1 MLHRLRDLFLG
12 SPLPTN
18 EQAENRLNKIRALA
32 AFSPD
37 ALSSIAYANQEIYLG
52 LIIAGTV
59 GLRLSFPIGLA
70 IVSLL
75 IIVALSYAQTIFGY
89 PSGGGSYVV
98 ARENLGTIPG
108 LIAAAAL
115 LIDYV
120 LTAAVSLTAGVEAIA
135 SAIPS
140 LLQYRIPIA
149 LGILLILTLA
159 NLRGLKETGSLMSI
173 PVYFFLFAFF
183 AMLIFGGI
191 QVLRGTIQ
199 PIPLPT
205 IPPAEALSS
214 IIILH
219 AFAAGCTA
227 LTGIESISNGVP
239 AFKAP
244 AAQNARTTLIF
255 MAVLM
260 GLLFIGS
267 IGLTQY
273 LGVISLPDETILSAL
288 TRRILGDGIL
298 HFVVQGATLLI
309 LAVAA
314 NTSFAGF
321 PRVTSI
327 LAADKFLP
335 RPFSNLGDRL
345 VYTNGIIFLSAGTAA
360 LILLFNGRSH
370 LLIPLFAVGAFLAF
384 TLSQSGMVMHWF
396 RIRGKGWQVKL
407 LINGLGA
414 LVTGSALLIIGYSK
428 FLQGAWISIFLIAI
442 IVTVLLAI
450 RAQYR
455 KISEQLTL
463 RGLPPSLRPMP
474 RPRVVIPLSGVH
486 RGTIEAVNFAR
497 SLSDNLTAVY
507 VEIDP
512 DFSESIQKEW
522 TDWYPDI
529 PLVTVPS
536 PYRSI
541 VAPLLE
547 YLDRTDM
554 EINDGQQAV
563 LILPEFVPA
572 HWWQGFLHNQ
582 TAWLI
587 KMALLYG
594 KRHSGYQR
602 VIIDVPYHLKD

>member
-108 LIAAAAL
+108 LVAGAAL

-135 SAIPS
+135 STFPE

-159 NLRGLKETGSLMSI
+159 NLRGLKETGSIMSI
-173 PVYFFLFAFF
+173 PVYLFLFTFF
-183 AMLIFGGI
+183 AMLIIGGI
-191 QVLRGTIQ
+191 QVLRGDIQ
-199 PIPLPT
+199 PIPMPA
-205 IPPAEALSS
+205 IAPAEALST
-214 IIILH
+214 ILILH

-244 AAQNARTTLIF
+244 AAQNARTTLII

-273 LGVISLPDETILSAL
+273 LGVISQPNETILSAL
-288 TRRILGDGIL
+288 TRRLLGDGL
-298 HFVVQGATLLI
+298 GHFIVQASTLLI

-396 RIRGKGWQVKL
+396 RIRGKGWHIKL

-414 LVTGSALLIIGYSK
+414 LVTGSALLIIAYSK
-428 FLQGAWISIFLIAI
+428 FLQGAWISIILIAI
-442 IVTVLLAI
+442 IVSALLAI

-512 DFSESIQKEW
+512 AFTESILKEW
-522 TDWYPDI
+522 ADWYPDI
-529 PLVTVPS
+529 PIVTVPS

>member
-70 IVSLL
+70 IVTLL

-135 SAIPS
+135 STFPG
-140 LLQYRIPIA
+140 LLQYRIAIA

-159 NLRGLKETGSLMSI
+159 NLRGLKETGSIMSI
-173 PVYFFLFAFF
+173 PVYLFLFTFF
-183 AMLIFGGI
+183 AMLIIGGI
-191 QVLRGTIQ
+191 QVLRGAIQPTPIPTIQ
-199 PIPLPT
+199 
-205 IPPAEALSS
+205 PAEALSTLL
-214 IIILH
+214 ILH

-244 AAQNARTTLIF
+244 AAQNARTTLII

-273 LGVISLPDETILSAL
+273 LGVISLPNETILSAL
-288 TRRILGDGIL
+288 TRRILGDGIG
-298 HFVVQGATLLI
+298 HFIVQASTLLI

-396 RIRGKGWQVKL
+396 RIRGKGWHIKL

-414 LVTGSALLIIGYSK
+414 LVTGSALLIIAYSK
-428 FLQGAWISIFLIAI
+428 FLQGAWISFILIAL
-442 IVTVLLAI
+442 IVSGLLAI

-455 KISEQLTL
+455 EIAGQLTL

-522 TDWYPDI
+522 KNWYPDI

-554 EINDGQQAV
+554 EINDGQKAV

-594 KRHSGYQR
+594 KRHFGYQR
-602 VIIDVPYHLKD
+602 VIIDVPYYLKD